1 MTLPFECV
9 IFLRI
14 TLPFF
19 FVFFLRLAMNKAFF
33 PCKLL
38 CLGAVNLPIKHAS
51 GKHNLQEIVSD
62 KR

>member
-9 IFLRI
+9 IFFKDYI
-14 TLPFF
+14 TVFF
-19 FVFFLRLAMNKAFF
+19 FFFLRIAINKAFF

-38 CLGAVNLPIKHAS
+38 CLGAVNLPIKHAN
-51 GKHNLQEIVSD
+51 GKHNLKEIVSD

>member
-9 IFLRI
+9 FFFLRI
-14 TLPFF
+14 
-19 FVFFLRLAMNKAFF
+19 AMNKAFF

-51 GKHNLQEIVSD
+51 GKHNIKEIVSD